1 MHISCAACGP
11 PATPQPDRPRPLKT
25 KRVPFH
31 LMQYLL
37 VLPYIMFLFPSIQH
51 RVCSPIHHVCFP
63 LYNIFSFP
71 CMMVLF
77 CHPKIGRALYTLY
90 ILPPVRSHPVAPL
103 MFLCL
108 EDRPT
113 GTKSFVMDVGD
124 GIGYQPNLTHGPPV
138 RATPH
143 PLNICGEV

>member
-1 MHISCAACGP
+1 MCRVWTPGHPPTRSTAPAEDEAGSFSPYAISSRSP
-11 PATPQPDRPRPLKT
+11 IHH
-25 KRVPFH
+25 VPFR
-31 LMQYLL
+31 
-37 VLPYIMFLFPSIQH
+37 PIQH
-51 RVCSPIHHVCFP
+51 RVCFPIHHVRFP